1 MSVQDSKKRLSNINY
16 LNYYTAKESLKKEYP
31 KHIFKN
37 TAVGRG
43 EIPYPKED
51 VEMYQDYLRKLA
63 DLLFEPKGDF
73 QKYCWDTIPA
83 VEQLISERFINGRKP
98 YDLS

>member
-1 MSVQDSKKRLSNINY
+1 MSVQDSSKRLSNINY
-16 LNYYTAKESLKKEYP
+16 LNYFKQKQSLKNEYP

-43 EIPYPKED
+43 VIPYPKED

-63 DLLFEPKGDF
+63 DLIFEPKGDF
-73 QKYCWDTIPA
+73 QKYSWDTIPA
-83 VEQLISERFINGRKP
+83 VEQLVSDRFINGRKP